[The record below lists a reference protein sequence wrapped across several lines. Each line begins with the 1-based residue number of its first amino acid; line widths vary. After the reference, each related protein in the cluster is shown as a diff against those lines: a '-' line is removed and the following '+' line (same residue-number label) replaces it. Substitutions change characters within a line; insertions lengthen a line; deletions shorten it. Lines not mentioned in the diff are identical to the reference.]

1 MNNQMNHQRSPD
13 NPPTPHIQLRLRLPV
28 LSFFILLAAA
38 LFLPNR
44 AWNALLVGLGGM
56 FLAAYLWARSMALGL
71 SAHRQLQSRWVE
83 VGDRLEELFEIT
95 NYSSLP
101 ALWVEVQ
108 DETSVPGYRTAVV
121 RSVSANS
128 YDRWR
133 ERAICQQRGQY
144 TLGPWAIRTGDPF
157 GIFIVTHR
165 YEETSEIIIHPPIHD
180 QLPVDLPAGQS
191 SGRRH
196 ARQRSWQATN
206 NAATVRK
213 YQHGDPQRWIHWP
226 TSARQA
232 ELYVRE
238 FDLDAAGDL
247 WILADMQ
254 EDVQLGSGL
263 DGTEEHA
270 VLLAASLAARALR
283 HNRAVGLACYGRIPQ
298 VIPATQGTG
307 QRWRILRALAMTRA
321 DGQISLQRSLQDL
334 AATAERGSAALIIT
348 PSNTTDWLPE
358 LLHLAQRGIEGT
370 VVFLDRPSFGGEGHS
385 QTLVNGVRQLGLAGF
400 VLHQG
405 DTGVPL
411 YTHRYHIGDFIVTGT
426 GKVVMVGEKLNE

>member
-1 MNNQMNHQRSPD
+1 MNSQQSQRQFAHTI
-13 NPPTPHIQLRLRLPV
+13 PTTQIELRLRLPI
-28 LSFFILLAAA
+28 LSFFIVLAAA
-38 LFLPNR
+38 LLFPNR
-44 AWNALLVGLGGM
+44 AWNTLLVGLGGM
-56 FLAAYLWARSMALGL
+56 FLAAYLWAQSMARGL

-121 RSVSANS
+121 RSVSPNS

-165 YEETSEIIIHPPIHD
+165 YDETSEIIIHPPIHD

-191 SGRRH
+191 SGRHR

-213 YQHGDPQRWIHWP
+213 YQPGDPLRWIHWP
-226 TSARQA
+226 TSARHA
-232 ELYVRE
+232 DLYSRE

-247 WILADMQ
+247 WILVDMQ
-254 EDVQLGSGL
+254 EGVQLGSGL

-270 VLLAASLAARALR
+270 VLLAASLAVRALR
-283 HNRAVGLACYGRIPQ
+283 YNRAVGLACYGRIPQ
-298 VIPATQGTG
+298 LIPAARGAS
-307 QRWRILRALAMTRA
+307 QRWRILRALAITQT
-321 DGQISLQRSLQDL
+321 DGQISLRRSLQDL

-348 PSNTTDWLPE
+348 PSGTTDWLPE

-370 VVFLDRPSFGGEGHS
+370 VVILDRPSFGGTGHS
-385 QTLVNGVRQLGLAGF
+385 QTVVNGVRQLGLAGF

-405 DTGVPL
+405 ETGVPL
-411 YTHRYHIGDFIVTGT
+411 YAHRHHIGDFIVTGT
-426 GKVVMVGEKLNE
+426 GKVVMITETNE